1 MVSTIRCRR
10 AENMSKSRAHALL
23 IDDDADVRMILQ
35 TILEDAGYSCTAA
48 GNVEE
53 ALKELAA
60 QPFDL
65 AFADIF
71 MPGRPVSDL
80 LLEIRKTYPQT
91 VVIIITGL
99 NSAEKAIETIRMGAF
114 DYLVKPFTVSQVL
127 VAAERAMEK
136 RRLEQ
141 ANHEFQKYLEQ
152 IAEDRAAQ
160 ANRMFYSITQVLVR
174 LLELRTPL
182 DAGHSVNVA
191 EIARH
196 IAHELKM
203 TKDGVHK
210 VYLAA
215 LLHDVG
221 MITVENL
228 LLEKAGSLTAEEF
241 GQIREHSAA
250 AETVLRPVLDDGEVL
265 KYIRH
270 HHERYDGAGYPDGL
284 KGNIIPLGARIIGVA
299 EAFDAMT
306 RKRPYRK
313 AYSPD
318 QALAELQR
326 CAETQFDPQVVAVF
340 AQLFEELM
348 HKLKRSV
355 TSQPL

>member
-1 MVSTIRCRR
+1 
-10 AENMSKSRAHALL
+10 MSKNSVRALL
-23 IDDDADVRMILQ
+23 IDDDADIRMILQ
-35 TILEDAGYSCTAA
+35 DVLENAGYSCSLAA
-48 GNVEE
+48 NVDE
-53 ALKELAA
+53 ALVHLAE
-60 QPFDL
+60 QTFDL

-71 MPGRPVSDL
+71 MPGRPVTDL
-80 LLEIRKTYPQT
+80 LLEIRNNYPQT

-99 NSAEKAIETIRMGAF
+99 NSAERAIETIRMGAF
-114 DYLVKPFTVSQVL
+114 DYLVKPFTVSQIL

-136 RRLEQ
+136 KRLEQ
-141 ANHEFQKYLEQ
+141 ANREFQKYLEQ

-160 ANRMFYSITQVLVR
+160 TNRMFYSITQMLVR

-191 EIARH
+191 EISRH

-228 LLEKAGSLTAEEF
+228 LLEKEGALTSEEF
-241 GQIREHSAA
+241 GQIKEHSAA
-250 AETVLRPVLDDGEVL
+250 AETVLRPVLDDSEVL

-284 KGNIIPLGARIIGVA
+284 KGNIIPLGARIIAVA

-313 AYSPD
+313 ALSPE
-318 QALAELQR
+318 QALEELQR
-326 CAETQFDPQVVAVF
+326 CAESQFDPQVVAIF
-340 AQLFEELM
+340 GQLFEELM
-348 HKLKRSV
+348 HKIHPSV
-355 TSQPL
+355 GGPKS